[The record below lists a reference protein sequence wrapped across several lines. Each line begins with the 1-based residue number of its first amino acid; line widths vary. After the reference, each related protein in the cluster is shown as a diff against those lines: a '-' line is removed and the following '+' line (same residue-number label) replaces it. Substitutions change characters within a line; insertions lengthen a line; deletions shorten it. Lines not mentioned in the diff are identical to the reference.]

1 MSPKFVVYE
10 TLHLTSARGSDKHI
24 GIIRFHNPTHFWND
38 YRLPWG
44 TRVGEHRFNHAFLDE
59 LAAALDKAESDC
71 TLVGIIFTGDGKYFL
86 NGIDTEYIKANPS
99 DSEGVQRK
107 VESIFVKV
115 LSLKCITIAAIN
127 GHATATGAIFAMCC
141 DFRLMTER
149 GFFFVPAV
157 DIGIVYSQ
165 GMVEVLKSKITDSNL
180 QRDFMLLSKRYTS
193 TDILRM
199 GLITAVTSAGNLL
212 HDAFELIKNNWKEN
226 GDCYAEVRKRIY
238 ASAVSELTRTH
249 VSDMRWGNLS
259 KL

>member
-1 MSPKFVVYE
+1 MPPKFVVYE
-10 TLHLTSARGSDKHI
+10 TLYLTSVRGSDKRI
-24 GIIRFHNPTHFWND
+24 GKIRFKNPAHFWSD
-38 YRLPWG
+38 HRFSWG
-44 TRVGEHRFNHAFLDE
+44 TRVEEHRFNHVFLDE
-59 LAAALDKAESDC
+59 LAAALDIAESES
-71 TLVGIIFTGDGKYFL
+71 TIVGVIFTGDEKYFS
-86 NGIDTEYIKANPS
+86 NGIDTEYIKAHPA

-107 VESIFVKV
+107 LETIFVKV

-149 GFFFVPAV
+149 GLFFVPAV

-180 QRDFMLLSKRYTS
+180 QRDFMLLSKRYNS
-193 TDILRM
+193 TDMLRM
-199 GLITAVTSAGNLL
+199 GLITAVTSSENLM
-212 HDAFELIKNNWKEN
+212 HASVELIKNNWKEH
-226 GDCYAEVRKRIY
+226 GDCYAEVRKRMY
-238 ASAVSELTRTH
+238 ASSVSELTRTH